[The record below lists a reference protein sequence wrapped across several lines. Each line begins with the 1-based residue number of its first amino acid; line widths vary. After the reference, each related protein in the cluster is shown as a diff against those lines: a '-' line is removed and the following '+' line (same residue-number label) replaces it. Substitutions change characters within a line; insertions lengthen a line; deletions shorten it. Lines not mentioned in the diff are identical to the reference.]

1 MNHLCRFALML
12 TFTIFFA
19 ACSSTALTGTS
30 RDPNFREKIRK
41 VYIVGVTSQNIYHY
55 DYRYKFEDVFSNE
68 FLTQGITAI
77 PSYKDGEFPGDFD
90 QQKISDRAFANGA
103 DCILM
108 AGVLGKNSGQGVNK
122 IVILEVT
129 LYETSTGKLI
139 WSGQYEMAID
149 RSSELLLTD
158 FAKAMFSD
166 LRKNDLI

>member
-1 MNHLCRFALML
+1 M
-12 TFTIFFA
+12 
-19 ACSSTALTGTS
+19 
-30 RDPNFREKIRK
+30 
-41 VYIVGVTSQNIYHY
+41 TSQNIYQY
-55 DYRYKFEDVFSNE
+55 DYRYEFEDVFSNE
-68 FLTQGITAI
+68 FLKQGITAI
-77 PSYKDGEFPGDFD
+77 SSYKDGELPADYN

-129 LYETSTGKLI
+129 LYETRIGKPI

-149 RSSELLLTD
+149 RRSELLFAD
-158 FAKAMFSD
+158 FAKAMSSD